1 MCLYGAGSE
10 RAPSLLRMRSEWARN
25 TSGKGTAAGRTPA
38 GRRNAAR
45 AAAFGCRFPCSS
57 GRGWCRAFVRR
68 RVFLGKKNDAS
79 SCLHLFFVRIFACD
93 GNRMMFPVADCNA
106 MVHSFFVLPGV
117 IEWLCVAA
125 LLLLKGLF
133 VVWGDK
139 RYPLESKIGWTVLLV
154 LFNVLALVP
163 LLLQRMRKRK
173 QAERA

>member
-1 MCLYGAGSE
+1 
-10 RAPSLLRMRSEWARN
+10 
-25 TSGKGTAAGRTPA
+25 
-38 GRRNAAR
+38 
-45 AAAFGCRFPCSS
+45 
-57 GRGWCRAFVRR
+57 
-68 RVFLGKKNDAS
+68 
-79 SCLHLFFVRIFACD
+79 
-93 GNRMMFPVADCNA
+93 

-117 IEWLCVAA
+117 TEWLCVAA
-125 LLLLKGLF
+125 LLLLLKGLF